1 MSKYFGTDGF
11 RGEAGRQ
18 LTALHAFRIGQLLGY
33 YLKNEKKEAVAIA
46 TASFVGRT
54 NYLYLRFLAAS
65 DFFFLFTLG
74 FS

>member
-1 MSKYFGTDGF
+1 MSPFSESIKT
-11 RGEAGRQ
+11 
-18 LTALHAFRIGQLLGY
+18 GY
-33 YLKNEKKEAVAIA
+33 KNTK
-46 TASFVGRT
+46 RR

>member
-1 MSKYFGTDGF
+1 MQKTCHRKVARFLYKKRT
-11 RGEAGRQ
+11 GEA
-18 LTALHAFRIGQLLGY
+18 Y
-33 YLKNEKKEAVAIA
+33 
-46 TASFVGRT
+46 ASPGKLS

>member
-1 MSKYFGTDGF
+1 MTMQKRATLRWHVFLPQKRT
-11 RGEAGRQ
+11 GEA
-18 LTALHAFRIGQLLGY
+18 Y
-33 YLKNEKKEAVAIA
+33 
-46 TASFVGRT
+46 ASPGKLS

>member
-1 MSKYFGTDGF
+1 MISPIKKVTPFGGTSF
-11 RGEAGRQ
+11 MHKSEPGR
-18 LTALHAFRIGQLLGY
+18 HMPPRENI
-33 YLKNEKKEAVAIA
+33 
-46 TASFVGRT
+46 S

>member
-1 MSKYFGTDGF
+1 MMAVQKNVSPRGGTF
-11 RGEAGRQ
+11 FILYKKRTGEA
-18 LTALHAFRIGQLLGY
+18 HASPGKL
-33 YLKNEKKEAVAIA
+33 
-46 TASFVGRT
+46 S

>member
-1 MSKYFGTDGF
+1 MISPIKKVTPFGGTSF
-11 RGEAGRQ
+11 MYKKRTGEA
-18 LTALHAFRIGQLLGY
+18 Y
-33 YLKNEKKEAVAIA
+33 
-46 TASFVGRT
+46 ASPGKLS